1 MRKVMTEKEL
11 KMDVLTSGMTGD
23 INNATLNRTYSQPET
38 PKMTSD
44 TTSLAS
50 GMNRTQRFGD
60 YNSAT

>member
-1 MRKVMTEKEL
+1 MTENEL
-11 KMDVLTSGMTGD
+11 KMDVLTSD

-38 PKMTSD
+38 PKMTS
-44 TTSLAS
+44 